1 MLDQIVNLV
10 KEQAMSQ
17 FINQTDVPN
26 EQAEVAAQ
34 AAGESIFETITS
46 QISSGN
52 IADITGLLTGG
63 GSGQQSASNP
73 IMAGIMSTLTSKLMG
88 SGVSEQAAR
97 SASSNVVPGL
107 MEQVIGKFMSPKQ
120 EDAEFNAESLI
131 SSVMGNSIQ
140 DAVKDQVTKNLGSM
154 LGGFFK

>member
-52 IADITGLLTGG
+52 IAGITNLLTGG
-63 GSGQQSASNP
+63 NSQINVSNPIIQNVMNTLARKLMGNGISQDTAQSAS
-73 IMAGIMSTLTSKLMG
+73 
-88 SGVSEQAAR
+88 
-97 SASSNVVPGL
+97 SSVIPNL
-107 MEQVIGKFMSPKQ
+107 MEQVIGKFTSPAKK
-120 EDAEFNAESLI
+120 DAAFDTESLI
-131 SSVMGNSIQ
+131 SSVVNSSIQ
-140 DAVKDQVTKNLGSM
+140 DAVKNQVSKNLGNV

>member
-1 MLDQIVNLV
+1 MLNQIVNLV

-52 IADITGLLTGG
+52 IAGITNLLTGG
-63 GSGQQSASNP
+63 NSQINVSNPIIQNVMNTLARKLMGNGISQDTAQSAS
-73 IMAGIMSTLTSKLMG
+73 
-88 SGVSEQAAR
+88 
-97 SASSNVVPGL
+97 SSVIPNL
-107 MEQVIGKFMSPKQ
+107 MEQVIGKFTSPAKK
-120 EDAEFNAESLI
+120 DAAFDTESLI
-131 SSVMGNSIQ
+131 SSVVNSSIQ
-140 DAVKDQVTKNLGSM
+140 DAVKNQVSKNLGNV

>member
-1 MLDQIVNLV
+1 MLNQIVNLV

-34 AAGESIFETITS
+34 AAGASIFETITS

-52 IADITGLLTGG
+52 IAGITNLLTGG
-63 GSGQQSASNP
+63 NSQINVSNPIIQNVMNTLARKLMGNGISQDTAQSAS
-73 IMAGIMSTLTSKLMG
+73 
-88 SGVSEQAAR
+88 
-97 SASSNVVPGL
+97 SSVIPNL
-107 MEQVIGKFMSPKQ
+107 MEQVIGKFTSPAKK
-120 EDAEFNAESLI
+120 DAAFDTESLI
-131 SSVMGNSIQ
+131 SSVVNSSIQ
-140 DAVKDQVTKNLGSM
+140 DAVKNQVSKNLGNV